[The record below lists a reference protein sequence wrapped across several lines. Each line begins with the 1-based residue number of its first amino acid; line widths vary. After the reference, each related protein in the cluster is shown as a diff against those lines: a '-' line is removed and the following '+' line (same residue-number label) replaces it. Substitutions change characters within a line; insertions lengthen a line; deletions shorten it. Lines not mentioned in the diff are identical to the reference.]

1 MTNMMVSFNDF
12 VDSDWQTIA
21 LRAGRI
27 VLILIVAFILSRLV
41 RRGIRKLAVR
51 LAERQ
56 EKKRAE
62 EQGRTKEDVEEEIDE
77 SLRNRLTDFLPEEVL
92 SGPVAGERAAQ
103 RARTLGTIGA
113 SVVNIIIWLIALML
127 VLSELG
133 INLGPI
139 LAGAGII
146 GIALGFGA
154 QSLVRDYLSGV
165 LIIIEDQYGVGD
177 IVDVGEASG
186 IVEEVTLRSTRIRG
200 LNGTMWH
207 VPNGEIRRSGNLSH
221 YWSRVI
227 LDVPI
232 AYGADIAAA
241 SNLIKS
247 VADEVWHA
255 HENAEILE
263 EPEIWGVEELGD
275 NSIAIRLVVK
285 TMPATQWQI
294 ARELRGRIKEAF
306 DREGFEIPFPQRT
319 VWLRQQ

>member
-12 VDSDWQTIA
+12 FDADWQTIA

-56 EKKRAE
+56 EKKR
-62 EQGRTKEDVEEEIDE
+62 TEEEGRVDESDE
-77 SLRNRLTDFLPEEVL
+77 SLRDKLTDFLPGDMIPE
-92 SGPVAGERAAQ
+92 SAAGERAAQ

-113 SVVNIIIWLIALML
+113 SIVNIIIWIVAIML

-154 QSLVRDYLSGV
+154 QSLVRDYLSGI

-200 LNGTMWH
+200 LNGTMWN

-232 AYGADIAAA
+232 AYDADIAAA
-241 SNLIKS
+241 SKLIKS
-247 VADEVWHA
+247 VADEVWQDHKD
-255 HENAEILE
+255 AEILD

-275 NSIAIRLVVK
+275 NSIGIRLVVK

>member
-12 VDSDWQTIA
+12 FDADWQTIA

-56 EKKRAE
+56 ERKRAE
-62 EQGRTKEDVEEEIDE
+62 EKGRVDKDEVDE
-77 SLRNRLTDFLPEEVL
+77 SLRGKIADFVPDDILP
-92 SGPVAGERAAQ
+92 GPASDERAAQ
-103 RARTLGTIGA
+103 RAKTLGTIGA
-113 SVVNIIIWLIALML
+113 SVFSIIIWLIAIML

-154 QSLVRDYLSGV
+154 QSLVKDYLSGI

-232 AYGADIAAA
+232 AYDANIAAA
-241 SNLIKS
+241 SKLIKS
-247 VADEVWHA
+247 VADEVWQEHKD
-255 HENAEILE
+255 AEILD

>member
-12 VDSDWQTIA
+12 FDADWQTIA

-41 RRGIRKLAVR
+41 RRAIRKLALR

-62 EQGRTKEDVEEEIDE
+62 EDGRVDKDEDDE
-77 SLRNRLTDFLPEEVL
+77 SLRDKLADFVPDDILP
-92 SGPVAGERAAQ
+92 GPASGERAAQ
-103 RARTLGTIGA
+103 RAKTLGTIGA
-113 SVVNIIIWLIALML
+113 SVFNIIIWLIAIML

-154 QSLVRDYLSGV
+154 QSLVKDYLSGI

-200 LNGTMWH
+200 LDGTMWH

-232 AYGADIAAA
+232 AYDADIGAA
-241 SNLIKS
+241 SKLIKS
-247 VADEVWHA
+247 VADEVWHE
-255 HENAEILE
+255 HEDAEILE
-263 EPEIWGVEELGD
+263 EPQIWGVEELGD